1 VGGGGAATNFAAG
14 SAASPGLCVTGDIS
28 TGLFQATSNEL
39 SISASESEIARFDN
53 PGAAVLTD
61 YFDFTGSSVGG
72 APTPATIG
80 MHAAGTDPNITMEL
94 IPKGTGLVAVSGSFL
109 LMRQWVRARS
119 SRQPLTLMRWR
130 SPFYQ
135 NK

>member
-14 SAASPGLCVTGDIS
+14 SAASPALYVTGDIS

-39 SISASESEIARFDN
+39 SISASGSEIARFDN

-72 APTPATIG
+72 APTPVTIG
-80 MHAAGTDPNITMEL
+80 MHPPGRIQ
-94 IPKGTGLVAVSGSFL
+94 I
-109 LMRQWVRARS
+109 
-119 SRQPLTLMRWR
+119 
-130 SPFYQ
+130 SPW
-135 NK
+135 N